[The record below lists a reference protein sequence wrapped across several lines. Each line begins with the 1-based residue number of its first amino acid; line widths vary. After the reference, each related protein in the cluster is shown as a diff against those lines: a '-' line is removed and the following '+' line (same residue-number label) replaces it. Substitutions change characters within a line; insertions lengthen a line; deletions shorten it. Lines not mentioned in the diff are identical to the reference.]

1 MIKFGCEVSDSRR
14 LRVKFS
20 TEKVLGVSTSNTFL
34 AQNFSGNSRLFVK
47 FPAVAEDAAT
57 VIIFCDGV
65 DDNTPFTV
73 RFVSESISPE
83 YASPFKV

>member
-1 MIKFGCEVSDSRR
+1 MY
-14 LRVKFS
+14 
-20 TEKVLGVSTSNTFL
+20 
-34 AQNFSGNSRLFVK
+34 VK

-73 RFVSESISPE
+73 RFVSESIPPE
-83 YASPFKV
+83 KRDL